1 VGVVGSPLIGS
12 PPSHKD
18 WRRNPVPFGRLEAR
32 RHVGGMPHAHM
43 SIEDHPDR
51 PSYGTALAAS
61 TQVAA
66 QKRPRARDWRPLR
79 ALIPYLLRRRGD
91 LTLAAIFLVLST
103 ATSLALPLAFR
114 AVIDQGFAIGDAIAV
129 DRAFIGLGFV
139 AALMGVFSGLRFY
152 FVSKIGE
159 RVVTDLRADVYNH
172 LLSLSPSFFART
184 RTGEVLSRLTV
195 DATLIETL
203 VGSTASM
210 ALRGALTLLGASVM
224 LAITNGK
231 LAALLLLIIP
241 AILGPMLIFGRRVR
255 KLATTAQDRVADASA
270 IASESLDAIDTVQ
283 AFGREDDMRGRFR
296 GAVEAAFAAARSRI
310 LARAILSAGATMIM
324 FAGVA
329 LVLWLGARSVLG
341 GEMTPGVLAQFILFA
356 VLAASNGAMLS
367 EVWGDVM
374 KASGAT
380 ERLAEILAEQP
391 EISAPIHPTPL
402 PTPGRGA
409 IRFDHVSFAYPNADG
424 RSALKNFSLTVRPG
438 ETIALVGPSGAGK
451 STVFRLL
458 LRFYDA
464 ATGQLF
470 LDDVESRAADPRNW
484 RSRLAYVAQDPPLFS
499 LSAADNIRFGN
510 PAATPAQLEMFAK
523 RAEAWDFLA
532 IRGGVDAR
540 IGDRGRALSGG
551 ERQRLALARALA
563 REDAPV
569 LLLDEATSALD
580 AQNEKLVQAALAEAR
595 KGRTTL
601 VIAHRLATVL
611 TADRIVVMDEGAVVE
626 QGAHADLVATG
637 GLYAKL
643 AAMQFMDAA

>member
-1 VGVVGSPLIGS
+1 MRAMS
-12 PPSHKD
+12 
-18 WRRNPVPFGRLEAR
+18 LEE
-32 RHVGGMPHAHM
+32 HQ
-43 SIEDHPDR
+43 DR
-51 PSYGTALAAS
+51 PSYGSALAAS
-61 TQVAA
+61 TEIAS

-79 ALIPYLLRRRGD
+79 ALIPYLLRRHVD
-91 LTLAAIFLVLST
+91 LALAALFLVLST
-103 ATSLALPLAFR
+103 AASLALPLAFR
-114 AVIDQGFAIGDAIAV
+114 AVIDQGFAIGDASAV
-129 DRAFIGLGFV
+129 DRAFIGLGVV

-159 RVVTDLRADVYNH
+159 RVVADLRGDVYDH
-172 LLSLSPSFFART
+172 LLSLSPGFFART

-210 ALRGALTLLGASVM
+210 ALRGALTLIGAAAM
-224 LAITNGK
+224 LAVTNAK

-241 AILGPMLIFGRRVR
+241 AIIGPMLLFGRRVR

-296 GAVEAAFAAARSRI
+296 SAVEAAFAAARSRI
-310 LARAILSAGATMIM
+310 LARAGLSAGATIIM

-329 LVLWLGARSVLG
+329 LVLWLGARSVLA

-380 ERLAEILAEQP
+380 ERLAEILAERP
-391 EISAPIHPTPL
+391 EISAPAHPMPL
-402 PTPGRGA
+402 PASGRGA
-409 IRFDHVSFAYPNADG
+409 IRFEHISFAYPGADG
-424 RSALKNFSLTVRPG
+424 RSALHDFSLTIHPG

-464 ATGQLF
+464 NAGKLF
-470 LDDVESRAADPRNW
+470 LDDVESRAADPRDW
-484 RSRLAYVAQDPPLFS
+484 RARFAYVAQDPPLFT

-510 PAATPAQLEMFAK
+510 PTATQSQLEMFAK

-532 IRGGVDAR
+532 LRGGLGAK

-551 ERQRLALARALA
+551 ERQRLSLARALA
-563 REDAPV
+563 REAPI

-580 AQNEKLVQAALAEAR
+580 AQNEKLVQAALTEAR

-611 TADRIVVMDEGAVVE
+611 TADRIVVMDKGAVVE
-626 QGAHADLVATG
+626 QGAHAELIAKG
-637 GLYAKL
+637 GLYATL

>member
-1 VGVVGSPLIGS
+1 
-12 PPSHKD
+12 
-18 WRRNPVPFGRLEAR
+18 
-32 RHVGGMPHAHM
+32 M
-43 SIEDHPDR
+43 SDEIEQDR
-51 PSYGTALAAS
+51 PSYGASAAASADLAA
-61 TQVAA
+61 QR
-66 QKRPRARDWRPLR
+66 RPRSRDWRPLR
-79 ALIPYLLRRRGD
+79 ALIPYLLRRRTD
-91 LTLAAIFLVLST
+91 LALAGVFLVLST
-103 ATSLALPLAFR
+103 ASSLALPLAFR
-114 AVIDQGFAIGDAIAV
+114 TVIDQGFAIGDASAV
-129 DRAFIGLGFV
+129 DRAFIGLGAV

-159 RVVTDLRADVYNH
+159 RVVADLRADVYNH
-172 LLSLSPSFFART
+172 LMSLSPGFFART
-184 RTGEVLSRLTV
+184 RIGEVLSRLTV

-210 ALRGALTLLGASVM
+210 ALRGALTLIGAAAM
-224 LAITNGK
+224 LAITNAK

-241 AILGPMLIFGRRVR
+241 AIVGPMLIFGRRVR

-270 IASESLDAIDTVQ
+270 VASESLDAIDTVQ
-283 AFGREDDMRGRFR
+283 AFGREDDMRNRFR
-296 GAVEAAFAAARSRI
+296 GAVEAAFTAARSRI
-310 LARAILSAGATMIM
+310 LARAGLSAGATIIM

-329 LVLWLGARSVLG
+329 LVLWLGARSVLA

-380 ERLAEILAEQP
+380 QRLAEILAERP
-391 EISAPIHPTPL
+391 EIAVPAQPAPL

-409 IRFDHVSFAYPNADG
+409 LRFENVSFAYPGADG
-424 RSALKNFSLTVRPG
+424 RSALKGFSLAVNPG

-464 ATGQLF
+464 AAGELF
-470 LDDVESRAADPRNW
+470 LDDVESRAADPRDW
-484 RSRLAYVAQDPPLFS
+484 RQRFAYVAQDPPLFS
-499 LSAADNIRFGN
+499 LSAADNIRFGK
-510 PAATPAQLEMFAK
+510 PDATPAQLEMFAR
-523 RAEAWDFLA
+523 RAEAWEFLA
-532 IRGGVDAR
+532 ARGGIDAR
-540 IGDRGRALSGG
+540 IGDRGRSLSGG
-551 ERQRLALARALA
+551 ERQRLSLARALA
-563 REDAPV
+563 REAPV

-580 AQNEKLVQAALAEAR
+580 AQNEKLVQAALSEAR

-611 TADRIVVMDEGAVVE
+611 TADRIVVMDHGAVVE
-626 QGAHADLVATG
+626 QGAHADLVAMG